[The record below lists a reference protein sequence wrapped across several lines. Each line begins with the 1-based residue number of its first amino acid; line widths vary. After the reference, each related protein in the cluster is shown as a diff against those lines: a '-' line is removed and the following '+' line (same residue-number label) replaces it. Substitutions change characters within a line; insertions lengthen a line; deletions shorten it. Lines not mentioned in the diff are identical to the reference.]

1 MKQKV
6 TKARKA
12 NTRYYKG
19 FGSGIYNLS
28 VAERRKMNILGP
40 DHAEYDEKHGIGIGI
55 AGGGRKRTFLGLF
68 ARKSQRA

>member
-12 NTRYYKG
+12 NTRFDRSRG
-19 FGSGIYNLS
+19 RGIYNLS

-40 DHAEYDEKHGIGIGI
+40 DHAEYDEKHGIGIGV
-55 AGGGRKRTFLGLF
+55 AGGRKRTFLGLF